1 MLLLASLEVAS
12 SFGDSLASDRSY
24 LLGWGGENRAG
35 CSGGGGRRDAG
46 EALNITS
53 PKHGQLQYRL
63 TRYGTSYF

>member
-12 SFGDSLASDRSY
+12 SFGGSLASDMSN

-35 CSGGGGRRDAG
+35 CNGGGGRRDAG

-53 PKHGQLQYRL
+53 D
-63 TRYGTSYF
+63 T